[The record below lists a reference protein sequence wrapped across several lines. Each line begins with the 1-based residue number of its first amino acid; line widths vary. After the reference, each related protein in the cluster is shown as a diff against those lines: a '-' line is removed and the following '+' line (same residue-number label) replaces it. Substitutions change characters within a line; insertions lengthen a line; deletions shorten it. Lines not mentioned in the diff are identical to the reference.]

1 MNPESII
8 KLIETNFQSTE
19 TVTVSI
25 DIYESSTPDGVALFA
40 AIISYRWLS
49 VRADRWIVG
58 KRTCEP
64 VQSLPECRANAY
76 NFVKKFLGIDFTNL
90 DTKES

>member
-1 MNPESII
+1 MNPI

-25 DIYESSTPDGVALFA
+25 DIYESSAPDGMAALFA

>member
-1 MNPESII
+1 MNL

-25 DIYESSTPDGVALFA
+25 DIYESSAPDDMAALFA

-64 VQSLPECRANAY
+64 VQSLPECRTNAY